1 MSFKMKIGSPAKK
14 RGGAVM
20 ILLLAFSRVA
30 AAGPPEEA
38 GQANGSFSRAFRI
51 TPAVIGKT
59 LASPVHWKGSD
70 LLKLSAF
77 VGAGLVLGLA
87 DEGLRD
93 RVLEHQTPG
102 SKDFF
107 RVVTHFGDGAALG
120 GFLAGLFA
128 VGQFTGNDGLRK
140 TAWLGVES
148 YLASSVFSTALK
160 FAVGRARPG
169 VEEGSRSFYPF
180 STRSSWT
187 AMPSGHATSV
197 WSVATV
203 IADRT
208 DNGFVDAACY
218 GVAFL
223 TSLSRIHEDKHW
235 ASDVLVGSAIGYF
248 TAKKICAL
256 NRAAEGSKLSASFGV
271 SGSRQAVTLS
281 LSF

>member
-1 MSFKMKIGSPAKK
+1 MKIRRPSSRKTGV
-14 RGGAVM
+14 GV
-20 ILLLAFSRVA
+20 ILFLAFSVSA
-30 AAGPPEEA
+30 AARPAEE
-38 GQANGSFSRAFRI
+38 GGRTNGSFSRAFQM

-59 LASPVHWKGSD
+59 LVSPARWKGPD
-70 LLKLSAF
+70 FLKLSA
-77 VGAGLVLGLA
+77 VIGAGLVLGLA
-87 DEGLRD
+87 DEDIRD
-93 RVLEHQTPG
+93 SVLERRTHG

-107 RVVTHFGDGAALG
+107 RVVTRFGDGAYLG

-128 VGQFTGNDGLRK
+128 VGQFSGNDGLRK

-148 YLASSVFSTALK
+148 YLASSVFSTVLK
-160 FAVGRARPG
+160 YAVGRARPG
-169 VEEGSRSFYPF
+169 AEEGSSSFHPF
-180 STRSSWT
+180 NKRSSWT
-187 AMPSGHATSV
+187 ALPSGHSTSI

-218 GVAFL
+218 GIAVV

-235 ASDVLVGSAIGYF
+235 ASDVLIGSAIGYF

-256 NRAAEGSKLSASFGV
+256 NRDPGGPQLSASFGPA
-271 SGSRQAVTLS
+271 GRGQAVTLS

>member
-1 MSFKMKIGSPAKK
+1 MSARSFNGRRMAL
-14 RGGAVM
+14 VVVL
-20 ILLLAFSRVA
+20 ILALSRA
-30 AAGPPEEA
+30 AAGGPAAKDEKA
-38 GQANGSFSRAFRI
+38 DGSFSRAFQM
-51 TPAVIGKT
+51 TPAVLGRA
-59 LASPVHWKGSD
+59 LASPAHWNGSD
-70 LLKLSAF
+70 LLKLTAV

-87 DEGLRD
+87 DEGIHD
-93 RVLEHQTPG
+93 RVLEHRTQGT
-102 SKDFF
+102 KDFF
-107 RVVTHFGDGAALG
+107 RVVTRFGDGAYLG

-128 VGQFTGNDGLRK
+128 VGQFSGDDGLRK

-148 YLASSVFSTALK
+148 YLAASVFSTVLK

-169 VEEGSRSFYPF
+169 TGEGSGSFHPF

-187 AMPSGHATSV
+187 AMPSGHATSI

-218 GVAFL
+218 SVAVL
-223 TSLSRIHEDKHW
+223 TSLSRIHQDKHW

-256 NRAAEGSKLSASFGV
+256 NREAGGPKLSASFGIAAR
-271 SGSRQAVTLS
+271 RQAVTLS